1 MTASRRLTSL
11 PLMLIALLALLALAG
26 GLFAIVQSAQAQR
39 INLLVENTA
48 KPINSAGIALNA
60 GFPKHAQQFTTG
72 PNPTGYT
79 LSFRPSVSFFFIADP
94 STAGSELTVT
104 LNQESGGSPGTA
116 LCTLDDPSQFN
127 GNGGL
132 HLFGTNRCPTLAART
147 TYFLVIE
154 RANANTSV
162 IELTT
167 TDTHGEDP
175 GAAAGWSIGDGA
187 HHYVSAN
194 TPPWTHSSSSE
205 NLIVRL
211 EGDVNNNPGDVCDRT
226 WWVQNKIVQLT
237 PANDTCATVAENE
250 LAAITELDFN
260 GNGSAHLKEGDFDGL
275 TGLVTLDLSDIG
287 IGNVNYDNGGTG
299 RLKAG
304 LFDDLSSL
312 EVLNLSYNNFYPR
325 IDDDAFDG
333 LGNLTEIDLRGFSR
347 NPAGTN
353 SNAELDCWSNVD
365 KARRRAQFPWNAR
378 LGSPLAFEPLTS
390 LVTYNYDADFD
401 TRVSGY
407 DYSPRAYATNNYKQ
421 PPAAPTGLS
430 TSVSDDNEV
439 TITWS
444 APSGVSGITGY
455 LIERDINNVG
465 PGKNSCPKT
474 TNSATTFHYVEWHD
488 SVANRLTQTSGT
500 GTTYTDDIGG
510 TGLLHNGRQ
519 IRSLTYH
526 VFTIADGARSMP
538 ATINAGGLRRGGL

>member
-1 MTASRRLTSL
+1 M
-11 PLMLIALLALLALAG
+11 
-26 GLFAIVQSAQAQR
+26 
-39 INLLVENTA
+39 
-48 KPINSAGIALNA
+48 
-60 GFPKHAQQFTTG
+60 
-72 PNPTGYT
+72 
-79 LSFRPSVSFFFIADP
+79 
-94 STAGSELTVT
+94 
-104 LNQESGGSPGTA
+104 
-116 LCTLDDPSQFN
+116 
-127 GNGGL
+127 
-132 HLFGTNRCPTLAART
+132 GTNRCLALAART

-154 RANANTSV
+154 RANVNTST
-162 IELTT
+162 IELIT

-175 GAAAGWSIGDGA
+175 GAAAGWSVGDGA

-194 TPPWTHSSSSE
+194 TPPWEHSSSSA
-205 NLIVRL
+205 NLIIWLQGTVH
-211 EGDVNNNPGDVCDRT
+211 NNPGDVCDRT

-237 PANDTCATVAENE
+237 PADDTCATVAENE

-260 GNGSAHLKEGDFDGL
+260 GNGSAHLKVGDFDGL
-275 TGLVTLDLSDIG
+275 TGLEELDLSDIG

-304 LFDDLSSL
+304 LFDELSSL

-353 SNAELDCWSNVD
+353 GNAELDCWSNVD
-365 KARRRAQFPWNAR
+365 KARRRAQYPWNAR

-439 TITWS
+439 TITWT

-455 LIERDINNVG
+455 LIERHINNVG

-510 TGLLHNGRQ
+510 SDLLHSGRQ

-526 VFTIADGARSMP
+526 VFTIATVPGACPPRSTRVPSNGAACEGACQRGSPQARAVAAP
-538 ATINAGGLRRGGL
+538 AA